1 MSRLD
6 DELREAFRR
15 HDPSP
20 DFAARVIELAARQP
34 EPGKNRW
41 KQTLI
46 ELLRPPKLRWVAIA
60 VTASLLI
67 AIAAGTYRNLHRAQ
81 PAESTETM
89 AGVKKDEPTKD
100 PDSAAPS
107 TTVNAAPSPG
117 PSLKS
122 VRKPGNTVTANHR
135 AAKLERQRELRAR
148 GEAAKEKVLFAL
160 QIASATLKDAQR
172 SINDDNY
179 KSKP

>member
-34 EPGKNRW
+34 EPKKNGW

-46 ELLRPPKLRWVAIA
+46 ELFQPPKLRWVAIA

-67 AIAAGTYRNLHRAQ
+67 AIAGGAYRNLYRVHSAETKEVTTAQDTTHREDNPKPLATAEGSNATVHKSAINPGRAPSNHHAQ
-81 PAESTETM
+81 
-89 AGVKKDEPTKD
+89 
-100 PDSAAPS
+100 SAAQ
-107 TTVNAAPSPG
+107 
-117 PSLKS
+117 
-122 VRKPGNTVTANHR
+122 R
-135 AAKLERQRELRAR
+135 ERQRELRAR
-148 GEAAKEKVLFAL
+148 GEAAKERVLFAL
-160 QIASATLKDAQR
+160 GIASATLKDAQR
-172 SINDDNY
+172 SINDDTY
-179 KSKP
+179 KTEPKP